1 MEGRLL
7 VTSTVGRWVV
17 VVVVVDVVVDVVF
30 VDAVI
35 VVDTGN
41 GWTRRR
47 KSLVHDGVFMQ
58 KSTK

>member
-17 VVVVVDVVVDVVF
+17 VVVVVDVVFD
-30 VDAVI
+30 DAVI

>member
-7 VTSTVGRWVV
+7 VTYTVGRWVV
-17 VVVVVDVVVDVVF
+17 VVVVVDVVFD
-30 VDAVI
+30 DAVI
-35 VVDTGN
+35 VVDVVVDTGN